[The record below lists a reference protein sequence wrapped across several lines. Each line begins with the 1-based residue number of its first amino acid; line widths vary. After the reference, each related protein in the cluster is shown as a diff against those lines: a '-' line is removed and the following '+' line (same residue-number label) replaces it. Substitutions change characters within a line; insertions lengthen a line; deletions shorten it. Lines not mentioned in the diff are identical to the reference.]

1 MGNIIKNMSKDK
13 RGKLKRKLEDVNN
26 SPDKLQIMPILPP
39 PKVLKTQDNLE
50 EPSRGQNNEMLEA
63 AM

>member
-1 MGNIIKNMSKDK
+1 MGNIIKNMSKKK
-13 RGKLKRKLEDVNN
+13 RDELKRKLEDVDD
-26 SPDKLQIMPILPP
+26 SPDKSQITPILPP

-50 EPSRGQNNEMLEA
+50 EPSRGQDNETLEA